1 MLLAQTGIS
10 LTAEEIAV
18 LSGLFTAA
26 VGGLYTTLRWSED
39 KALAYRKEQ
48 KALYLETITRLQ
60 NEIQSLRTQNT
71 KLIGLLNEYRSKSS
85 NNQRHPRS
93 S

>member
-26 VGGLYTTLRWSED
+26 VGGLYTTLRWSEA
-39 KALAYRKEQ
+39 KAQAYRKEQ
-48 KALYLETITRLQ
+48 RDMYVETIARLQ
-60 NEIQSLRTQNT
+60 GEIQNLRTQNN
-71 KLIGLLNEYRSKSS
+71 KLIGLLDEYRSKSS